1 MHKTIL
7 TNKEKNK
14 IKLYFLIYIT
24 TILCKIFLVVYT
36 LLLNYKTIEFRSVL

>member
-24 TILCKIFLVVYT
+24 TILCRNILSCLYLVA
-36 LLLNYKTIEFRSVL
+36 